1 MEKAS
6 IEVVNNLQE
15 QRWEAS
21 EGGELLGFSA
31 YREQP
36 GQVTFTHTE
45 VNPAL
50 SGRGIGSRL
59 AEAAVEDAVER
70 GLRIVPRCPFIRAYL
85 ERHPEFA
92 ASVDLPAD
100 TRQQAKPSD

>member
-1 MEKAS
+1 MEKSS
-6 IEVVNNLQE
+6 IEVVNNLQ
-15 QRWEAS
+15 QHRWEAS
-21 EGGELLGFSA
+21 EGGELVGFSV
-31 YREQP
+31 YRERP
-36 GQVTFTHTE
+36 GQVIFTHTE

-59 AEAAVEDAVER
+59 AEAAVEDSVAR
-70 GLRIVPRCPFIRAYL
+70 GLRIVPYCPFIRAYL

-100 TRQQAKPSD
+100 RSAQAKPSE

>member
-1 MEKAS
+1 MEKSS
-6 IEVVNNLQE
+6 IEVVNNLQQ

-21 EGGELLGFSA
+21 EGGELVGFSV

-50 SGRGIGSRL
+50 SGRGIGSML
-59 AEAAVEDAVER
+59 AQAAVEDAVAR
-70 GLRIVPRCPFIRAYL
+70 DLRIVPRCPFIRAYL
-85 ERHPEFA
+85 ERHPEHA

-100 TRQQAKPSD
+100 IPAQTKPSE

>member
-1 MEKAS
+1 MEKS
-6 IEVVNNLQE
+6 SLEVVNNLQR
-15 QRWEAS
+15 QRWEAT
-21 EGGELLGFSA
+21 EDGELLGFAA

-36 GQVTFTHTE
+36 GRVTFTHTE

-59 AEAAVEDAVER
+59 AEAAVGDAVAR
-70 GLRIVPRCPFIRAYL
+70 GLRIIPRCPFIRAYL

-92 ASVDLPAD
+92 TSVALPPE
-100 TRQQAKPSD
+100 TRTTG